1 MGDPVV
7 IGGVVLSGKNID
19 LYPGDAAG
27 VLGVGVDIVEI
38 ERIRAL
44 LERYGERFARRV
56 FTEAERNYCESRRNG
71 ASCYAARFAAKEAV
85 LKALGTGLAGCRW
98 TDVEVLRNAT
108 GRPAAA
114 LHGGASILA
123 GQQEVGRVLI
133 SLSHD
138 RAHAMAFAVAMG
150 RGSGENA
157 GCNV

>member
-1 MGDPVV
+1 M
-7 IGGVVLSGKNID
+7 SGKCID
-19 LYPGDAAG
+19 LMPGDGG
-27 VLGVGVDIVEI
+27 VLGVGVDVVEI
-38 ERIRAL
+38 ERIRVL
-44 LERYGERFARRV
+44 VERYGDRFVQRV
-56 FTEAERNYCESRRNG
+56 FTEAERNYCESRRD
-71 ASCYAARFAAKEAV
+71 AAACYAARFAAKESV
-85 LKALGTGLAGCRW
+85 LKAMGTGLAGCRW
-98 TDVEVLRNAT
+98 TDVEVVRNAA

-123 GQQEVGRVLI
+123 GQRQVSRVLI

>member
-1 MGDPVV
+1 M
-7 IGGVVLSGKNID
+7 SGKYIN
-19 LYPGDAAG
+19 LYPGDAGG
-27 VLGVGVDIVEI
+27 VLGVGADIVEI
-38 ERIRAL
+38 GRIRAL
-44 LERYGERFARRV
+44 LERYGEKFARRV
-56 FTEAERNYCESRRNG
+56 FTEAERNYCESRRDG

-85 LKALGTGLAGCRW
+85 LKAMGTGLAGCCW
-98 TDVEVLRNAT
+98 TDVEVVRNAA

-123 GQQEVGRVLI
+123 GQRQVGRVLI

-138 RAHAMAFAVAMG
+138 RAHAMAFAVALG